1 MSRLRPSHPDQSIPQ
16 SPSRAARIIRR
27 LGVLGICAT
36 IATGA
41 LLELRHA
48 STASA
53 DPSAHDWYRL
63 RVCESGNNYRINTGN
78 DHYGAYQFDLPTWRG
93 VGGRGYPNQASPAE
107 QDARALMLYRMRG
120 WEPWQCAAIVG
131 LREDRD
137 ARSGRVSDITV
148 AGGGSPASPTP
159 RRSHAWPGVY
169 YSLGDNSAGIRQWQ
183 LQMRARGAPLT
194 GSGQFGPHTLAVV
207 KAVQQQNGLGVTGLL
222 GPNTW
227 ALAWNGSYQPGG
239 VPVAPAP
246 RPTPKPA
253 PRPTPKPAPRPT
265 PKPAPHPA
273 PAKVKAPAWTAP
285 QYYSLGD
292 SSATIKAWQQQMR
305 TRGAPLR
312 VTGQFGTNTLA
323 VINAVQQQNHLKV
336 TGLLGPMTWKLAWTG
351 SYRKPPAVPALIGQ
365 QYFSSG
371 DNSPAIKAWQL
382 QMRSRGAPLT
392 GSGQFGPSTLA
403 VVKRIQQMNHL
414 TVTGVL
420 GPETWKMAWLGA
432 Y

>member
-1 MSRLRPSHPDQSIPQ
+1 MSRLRPSHPDQKSPQ
-16 SPSRAARIIRR
+16 LPSRAGRVIVR
-27 LGVLGICAT
+27 LVVLAICAT
-36 IATGA
+36 IASGVV
-41 LLELRHA
+41 LELRHS

-78 DHYGAYQFDLPTWRG
+78 DHYGAYQFDLPTWRS
-93 VGGRGYPNQASPAE
+93 VGGRGLPNEASPAE

-131 LREDRD
+131 LRNDRD
-137 ARSGRVSDITV
+137 AGSGRISDITI
-148 AGGGSPASPTP
+148 AGGGGSAPHSV
-159 RRSHAWPGVY
+159 RSSHAWPGVY

-194 GSGQFGPHTLAVV
+194 GTGQFGSHTLAVV
-207 KAVQQQNGLGVTGLL
+207 NAVQSQNGLRVTGLL

-227 ALAWNGSYQPGG
+227 ALAWNGEYRNGAAPAA
-239 VPVAPAP
+239 PAAPAARPAP
-246 RPTPKPA
+246 RPAPKPAARPAPKPA
-253 PRPTPKPAPRPT
+253 PTPA
-265 PKPAPHPA
+265 
-273 PAKVKAPAWTAP
+273 VNAPAWTAP

-292 SSATIKAWQQQMR
+292 DSATIKAWQQQMR

-312 VTGQFGTNTLA
+312 VSGQFGTNTLA

-336 TGLLGPMTWKLAWTG
+336 TGLLGPVTWKLAWTG
-351 SYRKPPAVPALIGQ
+351 TYSKPPAVPALTGQ
-365 QYFSSG
+365 QYFLLGDSSA
-371 DNSPAIKAWQL
+371 AIKAWQL

-392 GSGQFGPSTLA
+392 GTGQFGAKTLA
-403 VVKRIQQMNHL
+403 VVKRVQQVNHL
-414 TVTGVL
+414 DVTGLL